1 MLQPLTNL
9 ASNMVEVKWIY
20 IQPKALDEIKR
31 IGSCNTSLDFTYF
44 NEWFDIHTD
53 TKHLKKGAV
62 IKK

>member
-31 IGSCNTSLDFTYF
+31 IGSRNTSLDFTYF
-44 NEWFDIHTD
+44 NE
-53 TKHLKKGAV
+53 
-62 IKK
+62 